1 MKKLFTIAGA
11 TLIGLQLNAQ
21 KLEPSAGIV
30 NLTTNP
36 TIIDYDGDGTVELN
50 GLLGQDYIWKWSNT
64 TKACGFI
71 DAQVTHTDDGS
82 FSYQM
87 TGERYDTEGN
97 ERQIYEGSIIFGT
110 GIKVQ
115 PGDEI
120 SFSFYAKTDQLP
132 APSIKIT
139 REFYK
144 ATWDSHWRLSPE
156 QKALSPE
163 FDGTFSE
170 ADVWQEFVV
179 HYTIVDTVIKYFVP
193 QVRFTFEDNI
203 NLDGDVDR
211 KNYRPVWIDDMH
223 CSVSRLFIKEKATA
237 NNTFDGADVKVDAAG
252 NIIANK
258 TVVFPF
264 AMANGYDDEYTDYK
278 DAGFNTVVVTDADEA
293 QVAVNKGL
301 NYIMDFTQYFSKV
314 DDDDDTQS
322 DNIQSIKDIITTL
335 KTNSILS
342 NCLFYRLNNEQVN
355 RYQIAKDVCTAIKD
369 QDKDRPVY
377 FNAIIHPLEIRR
389 FVDADTEDPFIDM
402 AGASVGDGQDS
413 RGTGAEMLAVGNYSD
428 GIKVP
433 FNIAELS
440 TVEAD
445 IVGAA
450 DTSFFASV
458 YAAIANGAKGIIFT
472 SDDPDALTDYK
483 WWNDLPTLKT
493 ELDKLMTDGIIA
505 APEADWKISL
515 SDESKNLLDWGAR
528 TVGDKNYLI
537 ISNMATS
544 VKVVDDAAIV
554 GGGLP
559 YHIPVT
565 VTVNVDGLGYNIDDV
580 TNLLSSSSVTITN
593 VTATSFDIEVPALG
607 YAVLELKGATTGI
620 NDIET
625 GVSVYPN
632 PTTGNIT
639 IDIDNKET
647 QNVVISNITGS
658 IVKQAQISGRGVINL
673 ADLANGVYFVRVG
686 NSVTKVV
693 LSK

>member
-1 MKKLFTIAGA
+1 
-11 TLIGLQLNAQ
+11 
-21 KLEPSAGIV
+21 
-30 NLTTNP
+30 
-36 TIIDYDGDGTVELN
+36 
-50 GLLGQDYIWKWSNT
+50 
-64 TKACGFI
+64 
-71 DAQVTHTDDGS
+71 
-82 FSYQM
+82 
-87 TGERYDTEGN
+87 
-97 ERQIYEGSIIFGT
+97 
-110 GIKVQ
+110 
-115 PGDEI
+115 
-120 SFSFYAKTDQLP
+120 
-132 APSIKIT
+132 
-139 REFYK
+139 
-144 ATWDSHWRLSPE
+144 
-156 QKALSPE
+156 
-163 FDGTFSE
+163 
-170 ADVWQEFVV
+170 
-179 HYTIVDTVIKYFVP
+179 
-193 QVRFTFEDNI
+193 
-203 NLDGDVDR
+203 
-211 KNYRPVWIDDMH
+211 
-223 CSVSRLFIKEKATA
+223 
-237 NNTFDGADVKVDAAG
+237 
-252 NIIANK
+252 
-258 TVVFPF
+258 
-264 AMANGYDDEYTDYK
+264 
-278 DAGFNTVVVTDADEA
+278 
-293 QVAVNKGL
+293 
-301 NYIMDFTQYFSKV
+301 
-314 DDDDDTQS
+314 
-322 DNIQSIKDIITTL
+322 
-335 KTNSILS
+335 
-342 NCLFYRLNNEQVN
+342 
-355 RYQIAKDVCTAIKD
+355 
-369 QDKDRPVY
+369 
-377 FNAIIHPLEIRR
+377 
-389 FVDADTEDPFIDM
+389 
-402 AGASVGDGQDS
+402 
-413 RGTGAEMLAVGNYSD
+413 MLAVGNYSD

-445 IVGAA
+445 MVGTA

-472 SDDPDALTDYK
+472 SDDPDDLTDYK
-483 WWNDLPTLKT
+483 WWNGLPTLKT

-505 APEADWKISL
+505 APEASWKISL
-515 SDESKNLLDWGAR
+515 SDETKSLLDWGAR